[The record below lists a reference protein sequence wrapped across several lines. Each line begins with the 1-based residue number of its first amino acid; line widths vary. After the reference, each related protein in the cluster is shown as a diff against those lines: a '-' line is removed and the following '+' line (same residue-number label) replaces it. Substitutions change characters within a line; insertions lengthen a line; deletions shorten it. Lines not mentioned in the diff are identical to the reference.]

1 MTASAGSQQFTRV
14 HNASESHAAS
24 DRFRTVS
31 VERERYGTSVWRAAE
46 AVVDAA
52 NVVRA
57 KAMDIL
63 FATTDVAP
71 FTGSS
76 ALAEVA
82 AALPKHLKLL
92 GASVTI
98 VAPRLREFE
107 AAGLFVARRLTPLS
121 FDLAGERIDVT
132 VYDGRLP
139 SQVELVLLD
148 CENAFGERDALLA
161 AGESTAEQARRASI
175 YGRAIAE
182 LAIVRSRQGQPV
194 DILHLNDS
202 SSGLA
207 AGHLALLRDSEPALR
222 TTRAVVSVHDPRSQ
236 GAIPREATSAL
247 GFPPALTGSATTSTE
262 GFRALA
268 MAVTLAD
275 AVFFPGE
282 TVLRDARDGVFGRTL
297 ADALHVRTGTT
308 RAIEPGIDSAR
319 WSPAT
324 DVHIP
329 AHFDPEDASGKA
341 RCKGA
346 LLAEL
351 GFALEGDAP
360 LAVAL
365 TALDEAS
372 GADTLLAA
380 IPAIVASTEARVAI
394 FVTNRKADVSRFVA
408 LAETL
413 GDSLRILKA
422 PTEALQHRAIAGADW
437 LLAPHREE
445 PTATLARLAQ
455 RYGTAPIV
463 RAVGGFADTVVDA
476 DASCETGTG
485 FTFLDASP
493 EALTAACQRA
503 RQGYGTIAAA
513 RLRRRMVR
521 LDRGWDRAARL
532 HDRIFRAFNT
542 PA

>member
-1 MTASAGSQQFTRV
+1 
-14 HNASESHAAS
+14 
-24 DRFRTVS
+24 
-31 VERERYGTSVWRAAE
+31 
-46 AVVDAA
+46 
-52 NVVRA
+52 
-57 KAMDIL
+57 MDIL

-92 GASVTI
+92 GASVTL

-121 FDLAGERIDVT
+121 FDLAGERVDVT

-139 SQVELVLLD
+139 SQVDLILLD
-148 CENAFGERDALLA
+148 CDNAFGDRDALLA

-175 YGRAIAE
+175 FARALVE

-194 DILHLNDS
+194 DVLHLNDA

-222 TTRAVVSVHDPRSQ
+222 TTRAVLSVHDPRSQ
-236 GAIPREATSAL
+236 GALPREATTAL
-247 GFPPALTGSATTSTE
+247 GFPPALTGSIAASTE

-268 MAVTLAD
+268 MAISLVD
-275 AVFFPGE
+275 ALFFPGE
-282 TVLRDARDGVFGRTL
+282 TVLRDSRDGAFGRTL
-297 ADALHVRTGTT
+297 ADALIARTGTT

-324 DVHIP
+324 DVHI
-329 AHFDPEDASGKA
+329 ASHYDPEDASGKA

-351 GFALEGDAP
+351 GFPLEGDAP
-360 LAVAL
+360 LAVAI
-365 TALDEAS
+365 TPLDDAS
-372 GADTLLAA
+372 GTDVLLAA
-380 IPAIVASTEARVAI
+380 IPSIVASTEARVAVI
-394 FVTNRKADVSRFVA
+394 VTNGKADVSRFVA
-408 LAETL
+408 LAESL
-413 GDSLRILKA
+413 GDSLRVVKSSSE
-422 PTEALQHRAIAGADW
+422 PLQHRALAGGDW
-437 LLAPHREE
+437 LLAPHRDE
-445 PTATLARLAQ
+445 PTATIARLAQ

-485 FTFLDASP
+485 FTFTEASA
-493 EALTAACQRA
+493 EALTSACQRA

-532 HDRIFRAFNT
+532 HERIFRAFNA